1 MATDIMAASTTKL
14 THSIY
19 FAPSSLGAGEQG
31 RFVLHHDVLAFG
43 KVDPPVH
50 RVPHRHE
57 HLVRVVAVAGWI
69 SCGILG
75 APGGHQNVR
84 GHKGGECVCE
94 IAFAYV
100 NTHMYSQHF
109 VKAPEAFCEKMLAST
124 ANIAPSSTNLLEL
137 EEGEAVD
144 SVDSVDESTGLLR
157 DGSNLQRYLTTSLSR
172 LLDVRVQKWTL
183 FSHAWNEIVG
193 LFREEVS

>member
-1 MATDIMAASTTKL
+1 M
-14 THSIY
+14 
-19 FAPSSLGAGEQG
+19 
-31 RFVLHHDVLAFG
+31 
-43 KVDPPVH
+43 
-50 RVPHRHE
+50 
-57 HLVRVVAVAGWI
+57 
-69 SCGILG
+69 
-75 APGGHQNVR
+75 
-84 GHKGGECVCE
+84 CE

-137 EEGEAVD
+137 KEGEA
-144 SVDSVDESTGLLR
+144 VDSVDESTGLLR